1 MRLASHGGDPMMGP
15 AAFACPGSG
24 CENREVVPES
34 IRDFFTA
41 SASVA
46 GALIGLLF
54 VAITV
59 ASGRLAQAEQGAQLH
74 RIRASAALTAFMNA
88 LAVSLFALIPGH
100 KIGPTAVVVAVLGL
114 MFVTASLLSLVRLRQ
129 AVWRTM
135 RDALFL
141 VGLVAVFVVQLIA
154 GIDVLVHPGDSGEVN
169 TIAALVAL
177 CFVIGIDRAWELVGG
192 PSIGITQ
199 EVAALVRG
207 HERGADDPGDE
218 ESPS

>member
-1 MRLASHGGDPMMGP
+1 
-15 AAFACPGSG
+15 
-24 CENREVVPES
+24 VVPES

-59 ASGRLAQAEQGAQLH
+59 SADRLARAKEGAQIY
-74 RIRASAALTAFMNA
+74 RIRASAALTAFTNA
-88 LAVSLFALIPGH
+88 LVVSLFALIPGH

-114 MFVTASLLSLVRLRQ
+114 AFVTASLLSLVRLRQ
-129 AVWRTM
+129 ARWRTL

-154 GIDVLVHPGDSGEVN
+154 GIDVIVRPGDSGEVN
-169 TIAALVAL
+169 TIAAMVAL
-177 CFVIGIDRAWELVGG
+177 CFLIGIDRAWELVGG
-192 PSIGITQ
+192 PSIGIGH

-207 HERGADDPGDE
+207 HERGADDPSDE